1 MANTV
6 LNFKGLFPVIE
17 WRRLKDY
24 IALLKNI
31 IELFKYTLDAL
42 RNFKRY
48 YDIKQKLNL
57 MNDLI
62 VHKGASNH

>member
-1 MANTV
+1 MNTV

-42 RNFKRY
+42 RNFKR
-48 YDIKQKLNL
+48 
-57 MNDLI
+57 
-62 VHKGASNH
+62 